1 MASSVAAEAVD
12 RLDARRRRLTGT
24 WSLMT
29 EHWQIAEGASVDLSE
44 IDPHTCEAAPGGKR
58 ETRAASDRLR
68 RELRDLQKRLYA
80 EDSRAVLVVL
90 QAMDAG
96 GKDGAIRKAFSGLN
110 PQGCRVHTFNKPT
123 EEELAH
129 DFLWRIHPRCPRKGT
144 IGIFNRSHYEEVLVV
159 RVHQE
164 NLDRQR
170 LPGTSAGKNM
180 WARRFRE
187 INDWERYLTDNG
199 FAVVKLFLNLS
210 WEEQRARFLKRI
222 DVPDRNWKFSAAD
235 IRERRFWKDYQHAFS
250 EMLSATSKPWA
261 PWHVIPA
268 DRKWFARLCVGAVL
282 AHTLIELDPQYPRV
296 SAEARDELRKARAE
310 LEAEEKPPTAA
321 GGSRRA

>member
-144 IGIFNRSHYEEVLVV
+144 IGIFNRSHYEDVVAV
-159 RVHQE
+159 RVRHLVPE
-164 NLDRQR
+164 EVWRARYDAIRDFERILASE
-170 LPGTSAGKNM
+170 GT
-180 WARRFRE
+180 R
-187 INDWERYLTDNG
+187 I
-199 FAVVKLFLNLS
+199 VKLFLHIS
-210 WEEQRARFLKRI
+210 QEEQARRLRKRLEN
-222 DVPDRNWKFSAAD
+222 PTKQWKFKKGDLDDRDLWPEFMRAYAD
-235 IRERRFWKDYQHAFS
+235 AIGR
-250 EMLSATSKPWA
+250 TSTADA
-261 PWHVIPA
+261 PWYVIPA
-268 DRKWFARLCVGAVL
+268 DRKWYRDWAVL
-282 AHTLIELDPQYPRV
+282 TVVLETLREMDPRYP
-296 SAEARDELRKARAE
+296 AP
-310 LEAEEKPPTAA
+310 EEDL
-321 GGSRRA
+321 SDVVVV